1 MTLAANTEPQ
11 IHFDSLVVDT
21 HVDTVL
27 HLVGNGRTLGS
38 RQTEGHIDLPRL
50 REGGV
55 NCQFFAHYVEFEY
68 KPDRALN
75 RFLELLD
82 TFYSEV
88 EQNNDRVEVAL
99 SKEDILRIAGEGKVA
114 AVISIEGGEPISGD
128 LAVLRNLYRLGVRAI
143 GLTWNERNDIADG
156 VGEWRSAGGLT
167 RFGVE
172 VVEEMNRLG
181 MIVDVSHLS
190 EPSFWDVIEYSHK
203 PVIASHSNARTLC
216 NHVRNLKD
224 EQIRALAENGGVM
237 GVVFAPGFVDQEH
250 ATLEGVLD
258 HIDHIVDLVGPDHV
272 GLGSDF
278 DGITSTP
285 EGLEDVSCLPSLTAG
300 LIERGYTERNI
311 EKILGENYLRVF
323 EEVFED

>member
-1 MTLAANTEPQ
+1 
-11 IHFDSLVVDT
+11 
-21 HVDTVL
+21 
-27 HLVGNGRTLGS
+27 
-38 RQTEGHIDLPRL
+38 
-50 REGGV
+50 
-55 NCQFFAHYVEFEY
+55 
-68 KPDRALN
+68 
-75 RFLELLD
+75 
-82 TFYSEV
+82 
-88 EQNNDRVEVAL
+88 
-99 SKEDILRIAGEGKVA
+99 
-114 AVISIEGGEPISGD
+114 
-128 LAVLRNLYRLGVRAI
+128 
-143 GLTWNERNDIADG
+143 
-156 VGEWRSAGGLT
+156 
-167 RFGVE
+167 
-172 VVEEMNRLG
+172 
-181 MIVDVSHLS
+181 
-190 EPSFWDVIEYSHK
+190 
-203 PVIASHSNARTLC
+203 
-216 NHVRNLKD
+216 VRNLKD